1 MVVLSCDIGGAA
13 GAGVAEMAV
22 RIVTMAAGARAF
34 NMGQRLLLR
43 RLVRGDAIFV
53 QSFWVDDMATRM
65 ITGRTPICSIIIAI
79 RTIMYRR
86 SIDFNGPAVATIRSR
101 RLPLL
106 AAVHTELDIVG
117 RLSDERFAS
126 APSRIG
132 SWVG

>member
-1 MVVLSCDIGGAA
+1 
-13 GAGVAEMAV
+13 
-22 RIVTMAAGARAF
+22 
-34 NMGQRLLLR
+34 
-43 RLVRGDAIFV
+43 
-53 QSFWVDDMATRM
+53 
-65 ITGRTPICSIIIAI
+65 
-79 RTIMYRR
+79 MYRR